1 MYREH
6 TIGIVVPA
14 YNEEGY
20 VGDVIDTFPDF
31 VDRAYVVDD
40 GSTDDTWEEIQEH
53 AAAYNDAHASGAAGF
68 EEVVVPIQ
76 HEENRGVGGGI
87 KTGYLAA
94 LEDDIDVVTV
104 MGGDGQ
110 MDPDV
115 LTKFIDPIVD
125 DVADYTKGNRF
136 MRTEDLDA
144 MPQFRLVGNSVLSL
158 LTKIA
163 SGYWK
168 IADPQNGYTA
178 ISKEALQQAPIEDM
192 YEYYGYC
199 NDLLVKL
206 NAENLRVADIA
217 HSADSVYDE
226 EDWKS
231 HIEYDEYI
239 PKVSFMLLRN
249 FIWRLNRKYLLKDF
263 NPVAFLYYFGAGV
276 SAASLG
282 GAVASLRKRK
292 EASGSWALTLFFG
305 IALLLLAMVFDMEE
319 NRDKEVLIDDQATAG
334 NMVADSPASDADA
347 SSGQGDSLSGAAT
360 ADDD

>member
-20 VGDVIDTFPDF
+20 VGAVIDTFPDF

-53 AAAYNDAHASGAAGF
+53 AAAYNDEHASGAAGF
-68 EEVVVPIQ
+68 DDVIVPIQ

-94 LEDDIDVVTV
+94 LDDDIDVVTV

-136 MRTEDLDA
+136 MREEDLDA
-144 MPQFRLVGNSVLSL
+144 MPRFRLVGNSVLSL

-206 NAENLRVADIA
+206 NAENLRVADVA

-239 PKVSFMLLRN
+239 PKVSLMLLRN

-292 EASGSWALTLFFG
+292 SESGSWALSLFLG
-305 IALLLLAMVFDMEE
+305 VALLLFAMVFDMEA
-319 NRDKEVLIDDQATAG
+319 NSDKEVLIDDQAVAG
-334 NMVADSPASDADA
+334 DMVADDVALGADA
-347 SSGQGDSLSGAAT
+347 SSGQDVTGSAT

>member
-1 MYREH
+1 MYREN

-20 VGDVIDTFPDF
+20 VGEVIDTFPDF

-53 AAAYNDAHASGAAGF
+53 AAAYNDDHAPEAPGF
-68 EEVVVPIQ
+68 DEVVVPIQ

-87 KTGYLAA
+87 KTGYLEA
-94 LEDDIDVVTV
+94 LDDDVDVVTV

-115 LTKFIDPIVD
+115 LTKFIDPIID

-136 MRTEDLDA
+136 MRSEDLDA
-144 MPQFRLVGNSVLSL
+144 MPRFRLVGNSILSL

-178 ISKEALQQAPIEDM
+178 ISKQALQQAPIEDM

-249 FIWRLNRKYLLKDF
+249 FIWRLNRKYLVRDF
-263 NPVAFLYYFGAGV
+263 NPVALLYYFGAGV
-276 SAASLG
+276 SGLSIA
-282 GAVASLRKRK
+282 GAVSALARRK
-292 EASGSWALTLFFG
+292 EDSGSWMLSLFLG
-305 IALLLLAMVFDMEE
+305 VAVLLLAMVFDMEE
-319 NRDKEVLIDDQATAG
+319 SRDKEALIDEEATAG
-334 NMVADSPASDADA
+334 ETVDDAPTAAAD
-347 SSGQGDSLSGAAT
+347 GDGLPGIAT